1 MICLV
6 TGSSGSGKTTMLGE
20 LAENFRN
27 HKLTPGGF
35 TAPGS
40 WLGGKRSGFVLHD
53 LYQSTDYALAETG
66 KSGAEIQGRV
76 VFNEETL
83 DRGDLLL
90 QQQANGTMIDF
101 IIVDEVGPFE
111 IRGRGWAPS
120 LDVLAKTEIPQIW
133 SVRTD
138 LIGIVPEHWGFRPA
152 FVFSALTDRADMVFR
167 KISETCIF
175 PLR

>member
-1 MICLV
+1 MIFLL
-6 TGSSGSGKTTMLGE
+6 TGTSGSGKTTMLGE
-20 LAENFRN
+20 LAEIFRN
-27 HKLTPGGF
+27 HKLVAGGF

-53 LYQSTDYALAETG
+53 LYHKTNYPLAKTD
-66 KSGAEIQGRV
+66 KSGTNMQGRF
-76 VFNEETL
+76 VFDEKTL
-83 DRGDLLL
+83 VRGNLLL

-111 IRGRGWAPS
+111 FRGRGWAPS

-138 LIGIVPEHWGFRPA
+138 LVGIVPEHWGFRPA
-152 FVFSALTDRADMVFR
+152 FVFSALTDKADMVFR